1 MIKFPKVVS
10 VAYINEMSDD
20 NKRVWFEGECELL
33 PIITNVAELAG
44 ELVVF
49 YGETKSDVIGQIV
62 SALQAKGLT
71 GTFKVIGNC

>member
-33 PIITNVAELAG
+33 PIITNNPELAG

-49 YGETKSDVIGQIV
+49 YGESKADVIADIIK
-62 SALQAKGLT
+62 ALQAKGLT
-71 GTFKVIGNC
+71 GTFKVMGNC